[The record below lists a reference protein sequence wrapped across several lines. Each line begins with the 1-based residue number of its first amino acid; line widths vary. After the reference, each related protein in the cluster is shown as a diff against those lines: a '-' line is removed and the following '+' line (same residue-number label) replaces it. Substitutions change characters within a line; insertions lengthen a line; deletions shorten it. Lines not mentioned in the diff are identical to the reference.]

1 MLQII
6 KNKNK
11 VIIFISLVLAL
22 GFYFF
27 TNETMAAV
35 LYLEPGEAS
44 YYQEDVFIVK
54 VKLDTEEERIN
65 ALKVELTF
73 PQDKLEV
80 VDVSRGDSVL
90 SLWPE
95 EPTYSNLEGKI
106 SFIGGIPLGF
116 EGQGKIVSIPF
127 RVISSEEPET
137 LAEITFQEGS
147 RVLLN
152 DRLGTEASLT
162 LQKAIFTFFP
172 ETAEDPRDEWT
183 QELAKDNILPE
194 PFEIIL
200 RKDPLIFDG
209 KYFIAFFTTDLGTG
223 IDYYEVKE
231 GDRPWK
237 KAVSPYLLEDQ
248 DLQSLI
254 KVKAVDKA
262 GNQRIAEL
270 IPPIPVVPFYKN
282 ILFWSILIIIIIL
295 IIIVY
300 IFKLKSLKKK
310 YPESI

>member
-1 MLQII
+1 MIQFI
-6 KNKNK
+6 KVKK
-11 VIIFISLVLAL
+11 RLLIFISLVLVF

-27 TNETMAAV
+27 TNEARAAF
-35 LYLEPGEAS
+35 LYFEPEQGE
-44 YYQEDVFIVK
+44 YYQEDVFIVE

-95 EPTYSNLEGKI
+95 EPTYSNLEGKV

-127 RVISSEEPET
+127 RVISSEESET
-137 LAEITFQEGS
+137 LAEITFQDSS
-147 RVLLN
+147 RALLN
-152 DRLGTEASLT
+152 DLLGSETSLT
-162 LQKAIFTFFP
+162 LKKAIFTLFP
-172 ETAEDPRDEWT
+172 ETAEDSRDEWT
-183 QELAKDNILPE
+183 QELVKDNIPPE
-194 PFEIIL
+194 SFEIML

-231 GDRPWK
+231 GDGPWK
-237 KAVSPYLLEDQ
+237 RAVSPYLLEDQ
-248 DLQSLI
+248 SLQGLI

-262 GNQRIAEL
+262 GNERIAEL
-270 IPPIPVVPFYKN
+270 MPPIPVEPFYKN

-295 IIIVY
+295 IIITY
-300 IFKLKSLKKK
+300 IFKLKSLRKK
-310 YPESI
+310 YPGSI

>member
-1 MLQII
+1 MPQII

-11 VIIFISLVLAL
+11 IIIFISLVLVF

-44 YYQEDVFIVK
+44 YYQEDVFIVE
-54 VKLDTEEERIN
+54 VKLDTEGEKIN
-65 ALKVELTF
+65 ALKANLSF

-95 EPTYSNLEGKI
+95 EPTYSNLEGKV

-127 RVISSEEPET
+127 RVISFEDSET
-137 LAEITFQEGS
+137 LAEITFQDSS

-152 DRLGTEASLT
+152 DLLGSETSLT
-162 LQKAIFTFFP
+162 LKKAIFTLFP
-172 ETAEDPRDEWT
+172 ETAEDSRDEWT
-183 QELAKDNILPE
+183 QELVKDNIPPE

-231 GDRPWK
+231 GGRLWK
-237 KAVSPYLLEDQ
+237 RAVSPYLLEDQ
-248 DLQSLI
+248 SLQSLI

-262 GNQRIAEL
+262 GNERIAEL
-270 IPPIPVVPFYKN
+270 MPSTPVVPFYEN
-282 ILFWSILIIIIIL
+282 IVFWSILILIIIL
-295 IIIVY
+295 IIIIY

-310 YPESI
+310 YFIFI